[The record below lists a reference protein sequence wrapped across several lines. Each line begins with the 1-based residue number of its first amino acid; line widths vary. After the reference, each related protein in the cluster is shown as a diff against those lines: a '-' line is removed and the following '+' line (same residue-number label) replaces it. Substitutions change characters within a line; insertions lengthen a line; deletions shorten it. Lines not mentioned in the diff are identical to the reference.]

1 MFPPGRGSIM
11 SPLRRPPNRRTFLQ
25 AAVGAGAFLATGAR
39 AEDNPDKWPER
50 LVRIIVPYPP
60 GGSTDVLARIL
71 ADRLKD
77 TFNQSIIIE
86 NRPGAGGNIGIAAV
100 ISSAPDGYT
109 IGAATVGHFAINQ
122 FLYTS
127 MPYDPEKDMIPATL
141 TWELPNVFVVPTD
154 YVPAKTLDEFISWA
168 KEKGHTSFGSPGLG
182 TSPHLSGVMF
192 VNRTGIDAVHVPF
205 RGAAQTIPAMLSGDV
220 TFAIDNLASYVPQ
233 IQSGK
238 MRALAVTSA
247 HRWPNM
253 QDVPTMVEAGMKDFV
268 VTSWAAF
275 VVPAGTPRAMIDRL
289 SGAMELIAADPDI
302 QRRFLVAGARCISS
316 TPEQALAFA
325 AKERAMWKE
334 VVAMSGAKAN

>member
-1 MFPPGRGSIM
+1 M
-11 SPLRRPPNRRTFLQ
+11 SLQGKAPNRRVFLQ
-25 AAVGAGAFLATGAR
+25 SAAAAGAFIATGAR

-77 TFNQSIIIE
+77 TFNQSIIVE

-100 ISSAPDGYT
+100 TSSTPDGYT

-127 MPYDPEKDMIPATL
+127 MPYDPEKDMIPASL
-141 TWELPNVFVVPTD
+141 IWELPNVFVVPTD
-154 YVPAKTLDEFISWA
+154 YVPAKTLAEFIAWA
-168 KEKGHTSFGSPGLG
+168 KEKGHTNFGSPGVG

-220 TFAIDNLASYVPQ
+220 TFAIDNLASYIPQ
-233 IQSGK
+233 IQAGK

-247 HRWPNM
+247 QRWPTM
-253 QDVPTMVEAGMKDFV
+253 LDVPTMVEAGLKDFV

-289 SGAMELIAADPDI
+289 SGAMQLIAGDPDI
-302 QRRFLVAGARCISS
+302 QRRFMVAGARCIYS
-316 TPEQALAFA
+316 TPEQAIAFA
-325 AKERAMWKE
+325 NKERAMWKE
-334 VVAMSGAKAN
+334 VVQMSGIQPN

>member
-1 MFPPGRGSIM
+1 M
-11 SPLRRPPNRRTFLQ
+11 SPQRRAQNRRTFLRS
-25 AAVGAGAFLATGAR
+25 AAAAGAFIATGAR
-39 AEDNPDKWPER
+39 AQNPENWPDH
-50 LVRIIVPYPP
+50 LVRLIVPYPA

-77 TFNQSIIIE
+77 MFNQSIVVE
-86 NRPGAGGNIGIAAV
+86 NRPGAGGNIGIATV
-100 ISSAPDGYT
+100 TGSAPDGYT

-122 FLYTS
+122 FLYSS
-127 MPYDPEKDMIPATL
+127 MPYDPERDMIPASL
-141 TWELPNVFVVPTD
+141 IWELPNVFVVASD
-154 YVPAKTLDEFISWA
+154 YVPATTLAEFISWA
-168 KEKGHTSFGSPGLG
+168 KEKGHASFGSPGVG

-247 HRWPNM
+247 QRWPTLP
-253 QDVPTMVEAGMKDFV
+253 DVPTMAQAGMKDFV

-289 SGAMELIAADPDI
+289 SGAMELIAGDPDI
-302 QRRFLVAGARCISS
+302 QRRFMAAGARCISS
-316 TPEQALAFA
+316 TPEQAIAFA

-334 VVAMSGAKAN
+334 VVALSGAKAN